1 MLENS
6 GGFYKNSKKYPKIPN
21 GASKLNKQQLNFGK
35 FRKMMGMPKKGK
47 MTGIPKFLIAGKFQK
62 GLEKL

>member
-1 MLENS
+1 V
-6 GGFYKNSKKYPKIPN
+6 
-21 GASKLNKQQLNFGK
+21 ASRLDKWKLNFGK

-47 MTGIPKFLIAGKFQK
+47 MTGMPKFLIAGKFQK